1 MDSRKKKRDFSTTDS
16 DDEFSDYLYAYAEM
30 LEKELKDKCPDLNM
44 TSEEIERWWEKFCE
58 RIRLLEGKD
67 NDSGSEKD

>member
-44 TSEEIERWWEKFCE
+44 T
-58 RIRLLEGKD
+58 
-67 NDSGSEKD
+67 

>member
-1 MDSRKKKRDFSTTDS
+1 MDSRKEKRDHCTADS
-16 DDEFSDYLYAYAEM
+16 DDDFSDYLYAYAEM
-30 LEKELKDKCPDLNM
+30 LEKKLKDKCPDMNM
-44 TSEEIERWWEKFCE
+44 TPEEIERCWEKFCE